1 MYHACVSRLESV
13 RVASGVRVSVIGEGE
28 DTHVGHKSS
37 VEVRSMVVEDLE
49 TLGQSVNRPSPIGS
63 ESPSKKNPAGQN

>member
-13 RVASGVRVSVIGEGE
+13 HVASGVRVSVIGEGE
-28 DTHVGHKSS
+28 DTRVGHKSS

-49 TLGQSVNRPSPIGS
+49 TLGQSVNRPKKKSCRS
-63 ESPSKKNPAGQN
+63 ELNGDSLTIH

>member
-13 RVASGVRVSVIGEGE
+13 HVVSSVCVSVIGEGE
-28 DTHVGHKSS
+28 DTCMGHKSS

-49 TLGQSVNRPSPIGS
+49 TLGQSVNRPKKKSCRS
-63 ESPSKKNPAGQN
+63 ELNGDSLTIH